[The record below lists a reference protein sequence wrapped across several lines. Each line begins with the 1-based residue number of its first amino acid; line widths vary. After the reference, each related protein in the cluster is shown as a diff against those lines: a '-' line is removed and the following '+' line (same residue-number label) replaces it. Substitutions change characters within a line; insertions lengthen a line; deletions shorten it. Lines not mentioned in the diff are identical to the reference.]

1 MAIFSLAFSFTLKLR
16 QLIALPSCR
25 SYDFLQ
31 RKIKMRTDQKNQRV
45 LTLTAAVL
53 SALAFAGCGTMDKP
67 GQAKA
72 APATGSTAA
81 ASPTTTP
88 AAAEATAKAASG
100 KSDAAKET
108 AQAVGR
114 AQEKGTA
121 PAVEMARQQEMP
133 QKSARLNA
141 SHPKVRTIGGSV
153 PMPLQPLA
161 DKPTVMTLP
170 GTKQKIYY
178 VPSTLETTTWGYLP
192 NASSKPVLT
201 VPSGSTVV
209 FDTLSHE
216 GILEDQGRDPV
227 KYFSTVGV
235 PRNMIL
241 NDAIAIAGSDLQHDF
256 AKDGPHVVT
265 GPIAVEGAQPGDVLK
280 VEVLSIVPRVPYGVV
295 SNRHGKGAL
304 VGEFPENAGPK
315 ADATAKFPD
324 RYANVSIFTPIRQ
337 IDGKWHGIMMNKNG
351 QEVKYASAP
360 FMGIMGVSP
369 DTNEKV
375 HSVPPAVH
383 GGNLDINDLVAGTTL
398 YLPVFVP
405 GANFYTGDPHMAQ
418 GDGEVALTAQEH
430 SLRPT
435 FRITVLK
442 KGDPQI
448 PSASGSLKKPFGESP
463 QYWMPIGLHPD
474 LDEAMKDAVRE
485 SIRFL
490 SEKLGMD
497 RATAYAYLSAAT
509 DYEVSQVV
517 DRTKGVHA
525 LIRKSDFPNV
535 KTGNR
540 QVVKEDDPSSKAKK

>member
-1 MAIFSLAFSFTLKLR
+1 
-16 QLIALPSCR
+16 
-25 SYDFLQ
+25 
-31 RKIKMRTDQKNQRV
+31 MRTHHNKFRRLLV
-45 LTLTAAVL
+45 GSAVL
-53 SALAFAGCGTMDKP
+53 STLAMTGCGTMAKP
-67 GQAKA
+67 E
-72 APATGSTAA
+72 APKSSAATGSAAVASTA
-81 ASPTTTP
+81 TTP
-88 AAAEATAKAASG
+88 AAATATAKAASG
-100 KSDAAKET
+100 PSQAAKET
-108 AQAVGR
+108 AQAVEQ
-114 AQEKGTA
+114 AKEKGTA
-121 PAVEMARQQEMP
+121 PAVEMAKQHEMP
-133 QKSARLNA
+133 QKSARLTGKL
-141 SHPKVRTIGGSV
+141 PKVTTIGGAVS
-153 PMPLQPLA
+153 MPLQPLA
-161 DKPTVMTLP
+161 DKPTVLNLP
-170 GTKQKIYY
+170 GSKQKIYY

-192 NASSKPVLT
+192 NATNKPVMT

-209 FDTLSHE
+209 FDTVSHE

-227 KYFSTVGV
+227 KYFSAAGV

-265 GPIAVEGAQPGDVLK
+265 GPIAIEGAQPGDVLK

-315 ADATAKFPD
+315 AGASAQNPD

-337 IDGKWHGIMMNKNG
+337 INGKWHGIMMNKAG
-351 QEVKYASAP
+351 QEVKYPAAP
-360 FMGIMGVSP
+360 FMGIMGVAP
-369 DTNEKV
+369 ATNEKV

-435 FRITVLK
+435 FRLTVLK

-448 PSASGSLKKPFGESP
+448 PSASGSLQKPFGESP
-463 QYWMPIGLHPD
+463 QYWMPIGLNPD

-525 LIRKSDFPNV
+525 LIRKSDFPNAQ
-535 KTGNR
+535 TGNR
-540 QVVKEDDPSSKAKK
+540 QVIKENDPSSEARK